1 MCGRFTLTTEPGVVA
16 RRFGAPP
23 AEGGGTMPRYNIAP
37 TQTVVTVTEDG
48 TRQVEAMRWGLVPY
62 WAKDPK
68 IGNKLINA
76 RAETLAKKPAFRER
90 LRPRRCLIPA
100 DGFYEWTAG
109 PDGTKRLL
117 RITLRSGEPFAFAG
131 LWDEWVPPAGEEQGA
146 RLRTCTIITTTP
158 TAVLAQVHQRMPV
171 ILQPEAEA
179 LWLDPAI
186 TDPEQHMP
194 LLVPYPADDLVLQP
208 VSPLVNSPAT
218 DSAQLLLPLESLV
231 PLADERIDGDLA
243 GS

>member
-23 AEGGGTMPRYNIAP
+23 AEGGGTTPRYNIAP

-48 TRQVEAMRWGLVPY
+48 ERHLEQMHWGLVPR

-68 IGNKLINA
+68 IGSRLINA
-76 RAETLAKKPAFRER
+76 RAETLAQKPTFRES
-90 LRPRRCLIPA
+90 LRRQRCLLPA
-100 DGFYEWTAG
+100 DGFYEWVAG
-109 PDGTKRLL
+109 PDGTRRPL
-117 RITLRSGEPFAFAG
+117 RISLASGEPFAFAG

-158 TAVLAQVHQRMPV
+158 NDLMAQVHQRMPV
-171 ILQPEAEA
+171 ILRPEAEA

-186 TDPEQHMP
+186 TDPEQLVP
-194 LLVPYPADDLVLQP
+194 LLAAYPAEALVLQP
-208 VSPLVNSPAT
+208 VSPLVNSPAN
-218 DSAQLLLPLESLV
+218 DSAQLLLPL
-231 PLADERIDGDLA
+231 AQ
-243 GS
+243 